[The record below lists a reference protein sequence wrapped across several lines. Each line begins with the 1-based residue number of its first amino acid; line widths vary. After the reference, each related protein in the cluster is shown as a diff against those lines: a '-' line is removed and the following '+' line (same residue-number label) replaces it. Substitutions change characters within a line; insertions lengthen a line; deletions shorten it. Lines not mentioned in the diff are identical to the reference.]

1 MILLLTG
8 PQGAGK
14 TTVARLV
21 AQRFD
26 RGVHVEG
33 DVFRRFV
40 VAGRAEMT
48 ERPSPEALTQL
59 RLRYALALHAAR
71 EYERAGFEVV
81 VEDVVAGPLLAEL
94 APRVD
99 RVVVLLPDEPTVAG
113 RAGDRHAP
121 WLHRLFADGTP
132 RAGMWLDSGGLT
144 PEETAA
150 AILGA

>member
-14 TTVARLV
+14 TTVARLL
-21 AQRFD
+21 ARRFE

-33 DVFRRFV
+33 DAFRRFV
-40 VAGRAEMT
+40 VAGRAEMS
-48 ERPSPEALTQL
+48 ESASEEAFAQL

-71 EYERAGFEVV
+71 EYERAGFDVV

-94 APRVD
+94 APDVD
-99 RVVVLLPDEPTVAG
+99 RVVVLLPDERTVAG

-121 WLHRLFADGTP
+121 WLYRLVAAGTP
-132 RAGMWLDSGGLT
+132 RVGTWLDSGGLT